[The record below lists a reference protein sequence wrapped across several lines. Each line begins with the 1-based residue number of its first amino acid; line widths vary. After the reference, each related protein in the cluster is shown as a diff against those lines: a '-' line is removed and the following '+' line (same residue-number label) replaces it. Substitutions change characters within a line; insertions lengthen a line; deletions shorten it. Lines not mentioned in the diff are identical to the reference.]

1 MKMPTFTYHR
11 PTTVAEAVALL
22 AEHEGAKVLAGGQ
35 SLLPLMALRL
45 SQPEHLID
53 IGRVAGLADITVAD
67 GGVTIGALV
76 RHATAEDSPTVAEH
90 APLVA
95 AAMPLIGHRAIRNRG
110 TVCGSLAHADPA
122 AEMPAIALAARAR
135 LTAQSVRGTR
145 TIDAADFFDG
155 YLSSAL
161 EPDELLVSVSF
172 PAPETRS
179 GQAVVELSRRFGDY
193 ALVGVATSI
202 TLADDGTVKAA
213 ALAYFGAAS
222 TPLRVDDA
230 ESSLLGKVPT
240 ADVMAAAAAITA
252 DRLDPPDDN
261 HASRAY
267 RKHLA
272 GVLTRRAL
280 TEAASKAAMKMQV
293 R

>member
-53 IGRVAGLADITVAD
+53 IGRVAGLADITVA
-67 GGVTIGALV
+67 GGGLTIGALV
-76 RHATAEDSPTVAEH
+76 RHAAAEDSTVVAEH
-90 APLVA
+90 APLITL
-95 AAMPLIGHRAIRNRG
+95 AMPQLGHRAIRNRG
-110 TVCGSLAHADPA
+110 TICGSLAHADPA
-122 AEMPAIALAARAR
+122 AEMPAIALAAGAR
-135 LTAQSVRGTR
+135 LTAQSVRGSR
-145 TIDAADFFDG
+145 TIAAADFFDG

-161 EPDELLVSVSF
+161 EPDELLVAAYF
-172 PAPETRS
+172 PTPATRS
-179 GQAVVELSRRFGDY
+179 GHAVVELSRRFGDY
-193 ALVGVATSI
+193 GLVGVATAVHMA
-202 TLADDGTVKAA
+202 ADATINSV

-222 TPLRVDDA
+222 TPVRVTDA
-230 ESSLLGKVPT
+230 EASLLGRAPT
-240 ADVMAAAAAITA
+240 AQTIAEAAAIAA

-280 TEAASKAAMKMQV
+280 TEAVSKAEAS

>member
-53 IGRVAGLADITVAD
+53 IGRVVGLADITVAD

-76 RHATAEDSPTVAEH
+76 RHATAEDSAIVAEH

-122 AEMPAIALAARAR
+122 AEMPTVALVANAR

-155 YLSSAL
+155 YLSSVL
-161 EPDELLVSVSF
+161 EPDELLLAAYF
-172 PAPETRS
+172 PTPETRS
-179 GQAVVELSRRFGDY
+179 GTAVVELSRRYGDY
-193 ALVGVATSI
+193 ALVGVAVEAQ
-202 TLADDGTVKAA
+202 LADDGTVCAA
-213 ALAYFGAAS
+213 GLAYFGAAS
-222 TPLRVDDA
+222 TPIRVADA
-230 ESSLLGKVPT
+230 EASLLGRVPT
-240 ADVMAAAAAITA
+240 ADVIAEAAAIVA

-272 GVLTRRAL
+272 GVLTRRAI
-280 TEAASKAAMKMQV
+280 TEAASKAAMKVQV